1 MPLSCNNSNL
11 DKAQVN
17 AWIDEQ
23 KQAIKD
29 EYVLF
34 KRIYWYCETFSC
46 VLVHRSREWF
56 AAALPKVREVWATI
70 EKERVSGCEHRQPK
84 KKKVAIG
91 TSGTSDTIASKC
103 LIDLSTME

>member
-1 MPLSCNNSNL
+1 
-11 DKAQVN
+11 
-17 AWIDEQ
+17 
-23 KQAIKD
+23 
-29 EYVLF
+29 
-34 KRIYWYCETFSC
+34 
-46 VLVHRSREWF
+46 
-56 AAALPKVREVWATI
+56 VREVWATI